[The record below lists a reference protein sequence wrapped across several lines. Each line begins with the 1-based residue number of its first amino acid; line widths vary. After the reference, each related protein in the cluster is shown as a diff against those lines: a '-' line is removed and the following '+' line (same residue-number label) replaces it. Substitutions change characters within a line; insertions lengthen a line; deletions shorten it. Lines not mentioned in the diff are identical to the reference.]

1 MIDGM
6 IGRPGSGKTYLMVAR
21 ALRQLKQGR
30 TVFANFGMKGTAKF
44 GPEDLMVLPPGL
56 VLIDEAHLWF
66 PARGAMYLPPSWL
79 AMVSQTRKSGWDIWW
94 TAQHERRV
102 DSALKD
108 VSNWF
113 FLCSAWLGGPGSH
126 PLLFR
131 TKSWEPELFRRKNA
145 HMSTSWYP
153 YRDEVAKC
161 YDTYERV
168 DVAQHAKKKDD
179 QYAAAAASRTKSGL
193 FVPAGAA

>member
-1 MIDGM
+1 MIIGM

-21 ALRQLKQGR
+21 ALREIKKGR
-30 TVFANFGMKGTAKF
+30 TVFANFDMKGTIRF
-44 GPEDLMVLPPGL
+44 GPEDLLDLPPGL

-113 FLCSAWLGGPGSH
+113 WLCSAWLGGAGSH
-126 PLLFR
+126 PMLFR
-131 TKSWEPELFRRKNA
+131 IRCWEPELFRRPKQQMQSN
-145 HMSTSWYP
+145 WFF

-161 YDTYERV
+161 YDTFERV
-168 DVAQHAKKKDD
+168 SVAQHAKKKDD
-179 QYAAAAASRTKSGL
+179 VYEASRRRPTA
-193 FVPAGAA
+193 VPS